1 MYIGIDIGGMS
12 IKAGLVDNSCKIIHK
27 EVIPTGPRRP
37 MEEITHDIGLLA
49 DTLIRNS
56 KINPEEIL
64 SVGIGVPGASDTER
78 GIILK
83 CDNINLDNAPVA
95 AEIHKYINKPVFLNN
110 DANVAGLAEYYS
122 LGKEMD
128 CFIIVTLGTGVGGGI
143 IIGGKI
149 FSGFNGIGAEF
160 GHMVINEN
168 ERKCNCGRKGCW
180 EPYASVTALIAQTKK
195 AMELDK
201 NSLMH
206 KIANNNLNNVNGKT
220 SFDAAKLGDNTAL
233 KVVDQYIHYIA
244 TGVANLINIFQPNI
258 IAIGGAISKEGDYL
272 LTPLKKY
279 VYEEAYTTNYTE
291 KPEIKIATLGND
303 AGIIGAA
310 MLGKSNGVV

>member
-37 MEEITHDIGLLA
+37 MEEITRDIGLLV
-49 DTLIRNS
+49 DTLIKNS
-56 KINPEEIL
+56 NVNPDDI
-64 SVGIGVPGASDTER
+64 SSIGIGVPGASDTDR
-78 GIILK
+78 GIIIT

-95 AEIHKYINKPVFLNN
+95 AEIKKYIDKPVFLNN
-110 DANVAGLAEYYS
+110 DANVAGLAEYYNI
-122 LGKEMD
+122 GKDME

-143 IIGGKI
+143 IMNGKI
-149 FSGFNGIGAEF
+149 FSGFNGIGAEL

-168 ERKCNCGRKGCW
+168 KKLCGCGRRGCW
-180 EPYASVTALIAQTKK
+180 ESYASVTALIAQTKE

-201 NSLMH
+201 ESLMH
-206 KIANNNLNNVNGKT
+206 EIAENNFDNVNGKT
-220 SFDAAKLGDNTAL
+220 SFDAAKKGDKTAL

-244 TGVANLINIFQPNI
+244 TGVANLINIFQPNA

-279 VYEEAYTTNYTE
+279 IYEEAYSTTFTE
-291 KPEIKIATLGND
+291 KPEIKAATLGND

-310 MLGKSNGVV
+310 MLGRSNGVI